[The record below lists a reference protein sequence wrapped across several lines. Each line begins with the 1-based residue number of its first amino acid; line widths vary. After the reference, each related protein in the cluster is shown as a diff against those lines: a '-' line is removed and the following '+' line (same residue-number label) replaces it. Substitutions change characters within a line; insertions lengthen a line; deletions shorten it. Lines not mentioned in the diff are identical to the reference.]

1 MTVAANAVCRNAIW
15 IAGPVARAAGPNHL
29 PERSEVMSIRLTV
42 VLCILSVGA
51 FMAQSLAQEI
61 SAASATRPAASAPT
75 SSPLGKLLQPLPN
88 EKNKPFAVV
97 TRAKTAP
104 TLDGKIEP
112 DVWGDKPTLT
122 NFFDDETSKP
132 VAKDVQTLV
141 WLLYDEEKLYIA
153 AKMLEPKMD
162 ELTAEVTTRD
172 GDVWR
177 DDDLEIFLDPGK
189 KKDPS
194 DYFQIV
200 VNALGTLTDQR
211 GAPDVSGDVAWDCK
225 GCTVKAAKGK
235 DFWAIE
241 MAIPLKALGV
251 TKPLAGARWGV
262 NFARDR
268 KAGAAEKGSWAN
280 MGPQWHQPDQFA
292 TIVFQP

>member
-1 MTVAANAVCRNAIW
+1 
-15 IAGPVARAAGPNHL
+15 
-29 PERSEVMSIRLTV
+29 MSSRLTV
-42 VLCILSVGA
+42 VLCILTVCA
-51 FMAQSLAQEI
+51 FMAQAMAQETP
-61 SAASATRPAASAPT
+61 AAPATRPAVAAAASAAV
-75 SSPLGKLLQPLPN
+75 GKLLQPLPD
-88 EKNKPFAVV
+88 EKNKPFAIV
-97 TRAKTAP
+97 TRAKKAP
-104 TLDGKIEP
+104 ALDGKIEP
-112 DVWGDKPTLT
+112 DVWGEKPTLT

-132 VAKDVQTLV
+132 VPKNVQTLV
-141 WLLYDEEKLYIA
+141 WLLYDDEKLYIA
-153 AKMLEPKMD
+153 AKVLEPQMA

-172 GDVWR
+172 GEVWR

-194 DYFQIV
+194 DYFQLV

-225 GCTVKAAKGK
+225 GCTVKAAKDK
-235 DFWAIE
+235 DSWAIE

-268 KAGAAEKGSWAN
+268 KAGAAEKSSWAN